1 MAGLQNASLTVRTW
15 AANMRCVLIGRCLKS
30 APWMEYTGNQAQIAL
45 VAAGERGAI
54 HPGGLSVFVF
64 WDRQEEEAAV

>member
-15 AANMRCVLIGRCLKS
+15 AANMRCVLIGRCLKT
-30 APWMEYTGNQAQIAL
+30 APWMEYTGDQAQIL
-45 VAAGERGAI
+45 AAGERGAI
-54 HPGGLSVFVF
+54 HPGVLSVFVF